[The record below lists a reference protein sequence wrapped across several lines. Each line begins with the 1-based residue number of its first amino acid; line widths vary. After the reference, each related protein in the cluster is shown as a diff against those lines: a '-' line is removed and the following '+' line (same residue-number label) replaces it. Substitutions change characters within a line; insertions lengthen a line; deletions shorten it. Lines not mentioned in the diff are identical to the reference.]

1 MFGPANEETP
11 GVEAMETGAKRT
23 GAMLAAA
30 RAAAGIELADI
41 AKETRVPL
49 RHLRALERDDHE
61 AMPALPYA
69 IGFVK
74 AFARAVG
81 LDPEAIAVQFRA
93 ETSKIAHSPSPVTLE
108 PLDERRLPS
117 GALVAASLAAVVL
130 VVAALSAWGAG
141 WFDPAPPAAPETAAA
156 APVAEVS
163 APAAAPALS
172 DDTSVT
178 SAPASPGE
186 VTATP
191 LQAADQT
198 TASPAVTTPVSAA
211 MPGGSVVLA
220 AKEDVW
226 IKVYDR
232 ATRTNVRMG
241 ILKAGESYIVPGDQP
256 GLMLWTG
263 KAGALAVTIAGKA
276 IPPLGGPVQT
286 VRDVSLA
293 PADLLARAP
302 NPGSVM

>member
-1 MFGPANEETP
+1 MIGPADEETP

-49 RHLRALERDDHE
+49 RHLRALENDDHE

-81 LDPEAIAVQFRA
+81 LDPEAIATQFRA
-93 ETSKIAHSPSPVTLE
+93 ETSKVAHVPTPVTLE

-117 GALVAASLAAVVL
+117 SWLVAASLAAVVL

-141 WFDPAPPAAPETAAA
+141 WFDPAVPAATEAVAVAPAPDSA
-156 APVAEVS
+156 APA
-163 APAAAPALS
+163 AAAAPALP
-172 DDTSVT
+172 DDTSATAAAPMGTEVT
-178 SAPASPGE
+178 PAADPAASAPVLPAAPLAAS
-186 VTATP
+186 
-191 LQAADQT
+191 
-198 TASPAVTTPVSAA
+198 
-211 MPGGSVVLA
+211 GSVVLT

-232 ATRTNVRMG
+232 ATRTSARTG
-241 ILKAGESYIVPGDQP
+241 ILKAGESYTVPGDQP
-256 GLMLWTG
+256 GLQLWTG
-263 KAGALAVTIAGKA
+263 KAGALIVTVAGKQ

-286 VRDVSLA
+286 VRDVSLL
-293 PADLLARAP
+293 PADLVARASATP
-302 NPGSVM
+302 NPGAVM